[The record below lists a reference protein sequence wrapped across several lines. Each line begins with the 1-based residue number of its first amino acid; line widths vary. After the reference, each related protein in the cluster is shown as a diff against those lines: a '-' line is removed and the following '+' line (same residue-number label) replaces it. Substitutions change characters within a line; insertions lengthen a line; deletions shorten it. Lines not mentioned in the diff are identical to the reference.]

1 MSQIGVLNDYVSVD
15 GTDFTEA
22 LADGF
27 GEIEHLTIPSQKSN
41 AAGVARSIR
50 IWSSV
55 QTSWL
60 VSFYRTLVGRNADAN
75 VDGFLGSFLF
85 AAASGRQTGG
95 AGLFRYYVDGL
106 SILCL
111 DDTPRSATTEGGGLH
126 VEIQPVGA
134 AKAVFPTENFRIAI
148 AVEPMGGWG

>member
-1 MSQIGVLNDYVSVD
+1 MDGDDY
-15 GTDFTEA
+15 TEA

-27 GEIEHLTIPSQKSN
+27 GEIEHLDVPSQKSG
-41 AAGVARSIR
+41 AVGVARTIR

-60 VSFYRTLVGRNADAN
+60 ISFYRTLMGVNADPN
-75 VDGFLGSFLF
+75 LDGFLGSFLF
-85 AAASGRQTGG
+85 AAASGRQRGG

-111 DDTPRSATTEGGGLH
+111 DDTPRSTTTEGGGLH
-126 VEIQPVGA
+126 VDISPQGA
-134 AKAVFPTENFRIAI
+134 AKAAFPTENFRIGI